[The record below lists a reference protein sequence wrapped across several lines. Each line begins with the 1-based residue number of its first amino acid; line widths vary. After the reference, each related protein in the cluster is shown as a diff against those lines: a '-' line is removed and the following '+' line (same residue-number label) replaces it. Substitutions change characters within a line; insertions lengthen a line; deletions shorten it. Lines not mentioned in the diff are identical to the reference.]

1 MTEHLADRFELVLK
15 LRGWRTASPGHL
27 TKGNWQIIFDTS
39 SWMMLQNAST
49 HIFDVAVPD
58 AYRGPWTANL
68 IEHPARIEDE
78 RARLRAALSAIRDHP
93 GAGPSVQSAASAALA
108 ECYHTWL
115 GGTLRE
121 QCSICGAQR
130 QRSAE
135 TVAAEWIATA
145 RSQLWAVT
153 RDDVRQSL
161 ADHLDRAQADLSEHP
176 QQAADELVAFVHE
189 LQANPHGAIPEPAAE
204 DMTAVAN
211 LASALLKAEVREE
224 GRPSR

>member
-68 IEHPARIEDE
+68 IEHLARIEDE

-115 GGTLRE
+115 GGTPSRAVLDL
-121 QCSICGAQR
+121 
-130 QRSAE
+130 RSATAAVRRDCSCRVDCHSE
-135 TVAAEWIATA
+135 VAALGRYSRRRPPIA
-145 RSQLWAVT
+145 SG
-153 RDDVRQSL
+153 
-161 ADHLDRAQADLSEHP
+161 P
-176 QQAADELVAFVHE
+176 
-189 LQANPHGAIPEPAAE
+189 PGPCP
-204 DMTAVAN
+204 
-211 LASALLKAEVREE
+211 
-224 GRPSR
+224 GRPIGASPASGRRACGLRPRAPGQSSRGDSGTSRRGYDRCCELGQRLA

>member
-1 MTEHLADRFELVLK
+1 M
-15 LRGWRTASPGHL
+15 
-27 TKGNWQIIFDTS
+27 
-39 SWMMLQNAST
+39 
-49 HIFDVAVPD
+49 AVPD
-58 AYRGPWTANL
+58 AYRSRWTANL
-68 IEHPARIEDE
+68 IEHLARIEDE

-130 QRSAE
+130 SAE
-135 TVAAEWIATA
+135 TVAAELISTA
-145 RSQLWAVT
+145 GSQLWAVT
-153 RDDVRQSL
+153 REDVRQSL
-161 ADHLDRAQADLSEHP
+161 ADQLDRARGDLSEHP
-176 QQAADELVAFVHE
+176 QRAADELVAFVQE
-189 LQANPHGAIPEPAAE
+189 LHANPHGAIPEPAAE

-211 LASALLKAEVREE
+211 SASALLKAEVREE